1 MTPMV
6 KREDQLQSKHL
17 AIVDA
22 AMDMDN
28 KWRNHTALASSLWI
42 AGGVL
47 ALAGGGG
54 SDYHVCKV
62 VEPARR
68 LACLPVCLTGAA
80 SWRSIAFCNQKSDAM
95 TKEAIVFPQVKS
107 EYRL

>member
-1 MTPMV
+1 MTPRV
-6 KREDQLQSKHL
+6 KREDQLQQMLMRQWTISGETTL
-17 AIVDA
+17 
-22 AMDMDN
+22 
-28 KWRNHTALASSLWI
+28 LASSLWI

-68 LACLPVCLTGAA
+68 LACLPACLTGAG
-80 SWRSIAFCNQKSDAM
+80 S
-95 TKEAIVFPQVKS
+95 
-107 EYRL
+107 

>member
-1 MTPMV
+1 MKPRV
-6 KREDQLQSKHL
+6 KREDQLQSTHL

-22 AMDMDN
+22 AMDN
-28 KWRNHTALASSLWI
+28 KWRNHTAGFFSLWI

-68 LACLPVCLTGAA
+68 LACLPVCLTGAG

-107 EYRL
+107 ECRL

>member
-1 MTPMV
+1 MKPRV
-6 KREDQLQSKHL
+6 KREDQLQSTHL
-17 AIVDA
+17 AIVDPA
-22 AMDMDN
+22 MDN

-47 ALAGGGG
+47 ALARGGG

-68 LACLPVCLTGAA
+68 RACLPSCLTGAGLVEEH
-80 SWRSIAFCNQKSDAM
+80 C
-95 TKEAIVFPQVKS
+95 V
-107 EYRL
+107 L

>member
-1 MTPMV
+1 MV
-6 KREDQLQSKHL
+6 KREDQLQSTHL

-22 AMDMDN
+22 PMDN
-28 KWRNHTALASSLWI
+28 KWRNRTAGFFSLWI
-42 AGGVL
+42 AGGV
-47 ALAGGGG
+47 LAGGGG

-68 LACLPVCLTGAA
+68 LACLPACLTGTA

-95 TKEAIVFPQVKS
+95 TKEAIVS
-107 EYRL
+107 AG

>member
-1 MTPMV
+1 MRQWTISG
-6 KREDQLQSKHL
+6 ETTL
-17 AIVDA
+17 
-22 AMDMDN
+22 
-28 KWRNHTALASSLWI
+28 LASSLWI

-47 ALAGGGG
+47 AMDGGGG

-68 LACLPVCLTGAA
+68 LACLPVCLTGAG

-95 TKEAIVFPQVKS
+95 TKEAIVSPG
-107 EYRL
+107 